1 MCADQARANELLK
14 QGKAF
19 YNQEDYERAI
29 EAFEQAIRLF
39 PPYSSY
45 KLLIGDMLF
54 KLRRVEAAAQA
65 YRETLEFAPE
75 HDQAWS
81 GLGQCMMLLGRDQEA
96 LDAFERAI
104 ELASDAPEPLYY
116 GAMVYAKL
124 NDRTKA
130 QTYLRRALALRPDW
144 KKAARQD
151 PLLKD
156 CF

>member
-1 MCADQARANELLK
+1 LIK
-14 QGKAF
+14 QGKTF
-19 YNQEDYERAI
+19 YSQEEYERAI
-29 EAFEQAIRLF
+29 EAFEQAIELF
-39 PPYSSY
+39 PAYGSY

-54 KLRRVEAAAQA
+54 KLRRIEAATQA
-65 YRETLEFAPE
+65 YRETIEFVPE

-81 GLGQCMMLLGRDQEA
+81 GLGQCMMLLGKDQEA
-96 LDAFERAI
+96 RDAFERAV

-124 NDRTKA
+124 NDHAKA
-130 QTYLRRALALRPDW
+130 QTFLRRALALRPDW